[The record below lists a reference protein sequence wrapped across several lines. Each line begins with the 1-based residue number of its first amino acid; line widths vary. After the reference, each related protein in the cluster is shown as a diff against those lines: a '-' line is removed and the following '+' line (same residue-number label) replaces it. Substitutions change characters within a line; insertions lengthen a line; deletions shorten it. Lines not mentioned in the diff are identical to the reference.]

1 MYTGSERFTAAA
13 GDAFLLPADEEHG
26 GTSDSDGSVSF
37 IWLHFLASDSDASA
51 LLASLPRLISSVGST
66 PLPSL
71 ARTLLHK
78 SRLALYKSEVL
89 DAAAALFV
97 LEYGTWGAD
106 VSEKEG
112 GELIHR
118 AREWV
123 RINSDKPL
131 SVTDVAAE
139 LGYNADYLSALFKRK
154 SGESLKSYIDSMRMN
169 ALRTQLLT
177 TDLPLKSIAA
187 DFGFQDYKAFLKFFT
202 YHEGMTPTEY
212 REACYMTHKNNK

>member
-1 MYTGSERFTAAA
+1 MYTGDERFKAHP
-13 GDAFLLPADEEHG
+13 GDVFVLPADTEHG
-26 GTSDSDGSVSF
+26 GGGDSDGRVSF
-37 IWLHFLASDSDASA
+37 IWMHFSVADSAASDFLS
-51 LLASLPRLISSVGST
+51 SLPRIIPSVKET
-66 PLPSL
+66 PIPNL

-78 SRLALYKSEVL
+78 SRLSLYKQDVL
-89 DAAAALFV
+89 DATAVLFA
-97 LEYGTWGAD
+97 LEYETWGAD
-106 VSEKEG
+106 ISEKEG

-123 RINSDKPL
+123 RINSDKQL
-131 SVTDVAAE
+131 TVADVAAE
-139 LGYNADYLSALFKRK
+139 LGYNGDYLSALFKRK
-154 SGESLKSYIDSMRMN
+154 TGESLKSYIETMRMN

-177 TDLPLKSIAA
+177 TDAPLKKISS